1 MPRTHMGKTSEPTT
15 LTLLERASG
24 GDQEAIDLLFG
35 RYVRPLN
42 RWATGRLPLAIRDL
56 ADTQDMV
63 QDVMLKTLRH
73 VDSFEHRGT
82 GSFLAYLRRAV
93 LNRINEEFRRKAK
106 RPEREPLDSQIPSG
120 GESPVEHAIGSE
132 TLARYE
138 HALEC
143 LSPIDREAIIARVE
157 LGLSHSEI
165 AELLGKSS
173 ADAARMAVA
182 RALARLADLMNT
194 R

>member
-1 MPRTHMGKTSEPTT
+1 MGEIPEPTT
-15 LTLLERASG
+15 LTLLERASE
-24 GDQEAIDLLFG
+24 GDQEAIDLLFA

-42 RWATGRLPLAIRDL
+42 RWARGRLPVAVRDL

-63 QDVMLKTLRH
+63 QDAMLQTLRH

-82 GSFLAYLRRAV
+82 GSFFAYLRQAV
-93 LNRINEEFRRKAK
+93 LNRITEEFRRKAR
-106 RPEREPLDSQIPSG
+106 RPERGVVDSQIASPDV
-120 GESPVEHAIGSE
+120 SPVEQAIGSE

-143 LSPIDREAIIARVE
+143 LSSTDREAIIARVE
-157 LGLSHSEI
+157 LGLSHREI

>member
-1 MPRTHMGKTSEPTT
+1 MERTSEPTT
-15 LTLLERASG
+15 LTLLERASE

-35 RYVRPLN
+35 RYVQPLN

-56 ADTQDMV
+56 ADTQDIV
-63 QDVMLKTLRH
+63 QDAMLQTLRH

-82 GSFLAYLRRAV
+82 GSFFWYLRRAV
-93 LNRINEEFRRKAK
+93 LNRINDEFRRNAR
-106 RPEREPLDSQIPSG
+106 RPERELFDSQIPSADV
-120 GESPVEHAIGSE
+120 SPVQHAIGSE

-138 HALEC
+138 HALER
-143 LSPIDREAIIARVE
+143 LSPIDREAVIARID
-157 LGLSHSEI
+157 LGLSHREI

-182 RALARLADLMNT
+182 RALARLADLMKT
-194 R
+194 G